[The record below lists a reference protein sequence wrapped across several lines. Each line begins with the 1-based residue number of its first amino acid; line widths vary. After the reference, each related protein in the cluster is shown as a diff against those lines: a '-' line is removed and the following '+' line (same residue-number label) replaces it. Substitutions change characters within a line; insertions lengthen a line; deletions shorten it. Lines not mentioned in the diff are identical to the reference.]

1 MPFALP
7 HIFTPMVIAMI
18 GQKGLP
24 ARSGGIERHVETLAS
39 GLASRGHRVI
49 VFGREW
55 YVAGG
60 KVPAGI
66 EQIITP
72 GIRTKHLDAITHSFS
87 AIVAARRVRPDVIHI
102 HGTGIALLTPLA
114 RILHPRA
121 KIAVTFHSIDRVLTK
136 WGFVARSAFKVGE
149 WMACFI
155 PHRTVTISQVLA
167 QYCQRTYGVQT
178 SYVTHPVPLPKVPE
192 NVDNLIQP
200 HGLTVDNY
208 FLFVGRLIPDKLA
221 HVMIEAYGK
230 ARKQFPELFAH
241 RPLVLVGG
249 AAWTD
254 AYASWLCSLASH
266 TPGVMMLGQ
275 RSGKE
280 LTALQAGALAHVFP
294 TVSEGLSLS
303 LVEACQLR
311 RLVIATDIEANV
323 EATSGSM
330 LPIRPRDVESLTNAL
345 IVAAQMDARDRERF
359 TEVAARHSIKS
370 HDMSDRIDD
379 MERVYREMCGQPMA
393 LTTDMSAMGV

>member
-1 MPFALP
+1 
-7 HIFTPMVIAMI
+7 MVIAMI

-24 ARSGGIERHVETLAS
+24 ARSGGIERHVETLAT
-39 GLASRGHRVI
+39 GLASRGHRVV

-55 YVAGG
+55 YVAGS
-60 KVPAGI
+60 KSPAGI
-66 EQIITP
+66 EQIITS
-72 GIRTKHLDAITHSFS
+72 GIRTKHLDAITHSFT

-102 HGTGIALLTPLA
+102 HGSGIALLTPLA
-114 RILHPRA
+114 RLLHPRA

-136 WGFVARSAFKVGE
+136 WGRFARLSFKIGE
-149 WMACFI
+149 WMACRI

-167 QYCQRTYGVQT
+167 RYCQQTYGTQT
-178 SYVTHPVPLPKVPE
+178 TYVTHPIPAPEVPT
-192 NVDNLIQP
+192 NVDNFIQP

-254 AYASWLCSLASH
+254 AYASWLCGLASR

-294 TVSEGLSLS
+294 TASEGLSLS
-303 LVEACQLR
+303 IVEACQLH

-323 EATSGSM
+323 EATAGSM
-330 LPIRPRDVESLTNAL
+330 LPIRSRDVESLTNAL
-345 IVAAQMDARDRERF
+345 IVAAHMDAQDRRRF
-359 TEVAARHSIKS
+359 TEAAARHSLKS
-370 HDMSDRIDD
+370 HDMNDRIDD
-379 MERVYREMCGQPMA
+379 MERVYLEMCGRPVS
-393 LTTDMSAMGV
+393 LTTPLVANA

>member
-1 MPFALP
+1 M
-7 HIFTPMVIAMI
+7 IIAMI

-39 GLASRGHRVI
+39 GLASRGHRVV

-60 KVPAGI
+60 KVPVGV
-66 EQIITP
+66 EQVLTS
-72 GIRTKHLDAITHSFS
+72 GIRTKHLDAITHSLTALF
-87 AIVAARRVRPDVIHI
+87 AARRVRPDVIHI
-102 HGTGIALLTPLA
+102 HGSGPALLSPVA
-114 RILHPRA
+114 RLLHPRA
-121 KIAVTFHSIDRVLTK
+121 KVVVTFHSIDRVLAK
-136 WGFVARSAFKVGE
+136 WGRFAKFVFKVGE
-149 WMACFI
+149 WMACHV
-155 PHRTVTISQVLA
+155 PHRTVTISQVLTT
-167 QYCQRTYGVQT
+167 YCQRTYGVQT
-178 SYVTHPVPLPKVPE
+178 SYVTHPVPLPEVPSD
-192 NVDNLIQP
+192 VDNFIRP

-241 RPLVLVGG
+241 RPLVVVGG

-254 AYASWLCSLASH
+254 AYASWLCGLASR

-294 TVSEGLSLS
+294 TASEGLSLS

-323 EATSGSM
+323 EATAGSM
-330 LPIRPRDVESLTNAL
+330 LPIRPRDVDSLVNAL
-345 IVAAQMDARDRERF
+345 IVAAHMDAQDRRRF
-359 TEVAARHSIKS
+359 TEAAARHSLKS
-370 HDMSDRIDD
+370 HDINDRIDD
-379 MERVYREMCGQPMA
+379 MERVYLEMCGRPVS
-393 LTTDMSAMGV
+393 LTTPIAANV